1 MEKGE
6 RPTIPQSLRI
16 TYLIYFVIALIFGLA
31 GTFAAK
37 FVGDLAEHPVRD
49 ADVNGLLGVASLT
62 FALGAWYAY
71 RAARWEEVS
80 LVTAMLAFFT
90 GVGGIGGLIAY
101 FFPSLI
107 GIDRLPPVQLLVSII
122 LLLLG
127 IAFTYFYTSI
137 QGWHAPLGTK

>member
-6 RPTIPQSLRI
+6 RPTIPQGLRI

-37 FVGDLAEHPVRD
+37 FVGDLAGHPVRD

-71 RAARWEEVS
+71 GAARWEQVS

-90 GVGGIGGLIAY
+90 LVGGIGGLIAY
-101 FFPSLI
+101 FVPSLI
-107 GIDRLPPVQLLVSII
+107 GIDRLPPVQLLVSVI

-127 IAFTYFYTSI
+127 LAFTYFYTSI
-137 QGWHAPLGTK
+137 QGWRAPVTGK